1 MQFRLWRAAAFV
13 SSPIHLF
20 HCGFY
25 EHWPTSRS
33 HEAED
38 RYSPGG
44 SIVLDSFE
52 SSSISN
58 LIIKATFHY
67 SSQLQTGRK
76 PGFRPGLQPGFR
88 QVRAGLRHAFDT
100 LSTFFVE
107 NLVANLLH
115 QSQYVE
121 IDAAGLQ
128 QVRWFVRVLDKWNVE
143 KPVSSQLT
151 NLLQLDF
158 CDVFYY
164 SCLSWRN

>member
-1 MQFRLWRAAAFV
+1 
-13 SSPIHLF
+13 
-20 HCGFY
+20 
-25 EHWPTSRS
+25 
-33 HEAED
+33 
-38 RYSPGG
+38 
-44 SIVLDSFE
+44 
-52 SSSISN
+52 
-58 LIIKATFHY
+58 
-67 SSQLQTGRK
+67 
-76 PGFRPGLQPGFR
+76 
-88 QVRAGLRHAFDT
+88 VRVCDT

-164 SCLSWRN
+164 SCLS